1 MSKGGGQC
9 LAPSLYFV
17 FHEVSTVKET
27 QEVDDD
33 VQLMRSRLRGSAN
46 GMTPSAHQ
54 AGL

>member
-1 MSKGGGQC
+1 MPRGGGQC

-17 FHEVSTVKET
+17 FHEVSAVKET

-33 VQLMRSRLRGSAN
+33 VQLMRSRLCGSAN
-46 GMTPSAHQ
+46 AMPPSAHQ